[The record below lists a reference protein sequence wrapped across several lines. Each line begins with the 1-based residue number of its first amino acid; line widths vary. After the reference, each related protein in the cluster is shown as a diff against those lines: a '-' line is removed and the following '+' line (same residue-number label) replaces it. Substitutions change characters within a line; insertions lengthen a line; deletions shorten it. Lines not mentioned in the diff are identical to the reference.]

1 MRCIQARSA
10 LFWLACSLPLLF
22 LYSSAEM
29 RVDGVDYYYK
39 QKHTCAFN
47 RFSYLLTNKRLIGVE
62 VSCRRSRG
70 QSRLWGWRE
79 VKPYTNHSS
88 KSNNQ
93 YHPIKEDIGSRDNI
107 NSEWVI
113 KKIERDK
120 DLDNQIDWNSIK
132 SLDDL
137 LLLQLWIISMSIDN
151 KWDRTPPIRLL
162 MRRSQIN

>member
-1 MRCIQARSA
+1 MLPYGNHNKQISWLGSTQSVLLGATINNSGSTTPSSSCALYCLICPHPPMRCIQARSA
-10 LFWLACSLPLLF
+10 LFWLLPAAIQCCS
-22 LYSSAEM
+22 YSSAEL

-79 VKPYTNHSS
+79 VKPYTNNSS

-93 YHPIKEDIGSRDNI
+93 YHPIK
-107 NSEWVI
+107 
-113 KKIERDK
+113 
-120 DLDNQIDWNSIK
+120 
-132 SLDDL
+132 
-137 LLLQLWIISMSIDN
+137 
-151 KWDRTPPIRLL
+151 
-162 MRRSQIN
+162 